1 MDWRE
6 LKEKICSELEA
17 YARNDDINA
26 RDLDT
31 VHKLTDTLKN
41 LYKID
46 MLKGSDIGSSYR
58 MMSDSYS
65 SPHWVRGH
73 YSREAGDSF
82 SREIHRFMDESNL
95 NAADKSALSKALE
108 IINR

>member
-31 VHKLTDTLKN
+31 VHKLTDT
-41 LYKID
+41 
-46 MLKGSDIGSSYR
+46 
-58 MMSDSYS
+58 
-65 SPHWVRGH
+65 
-73 YSREAGDSF
+73 
-82 SREIHRFMDESNL
+82 
-95 NAADKSALSKALE
+95 
-108 IINR
+108 